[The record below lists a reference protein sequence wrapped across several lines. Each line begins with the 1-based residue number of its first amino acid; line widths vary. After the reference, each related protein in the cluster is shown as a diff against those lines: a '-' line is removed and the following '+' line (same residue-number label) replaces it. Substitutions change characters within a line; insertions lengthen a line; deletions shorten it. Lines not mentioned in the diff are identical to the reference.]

1 MDEIDNNK
9 VQFKPKANILI
20 LLGEELIKSP
30 VMAIYELIK
39 NSYDAD
45 AKVVKVDFE
54 NVEDPAKAQIRVEDN
69 GTGITET
76 VLTNVWFEPGTDF
89 RKPLQINGTRKVKL
103 SPVFQRVPMG
113 EKGVG
118 RFAVHKLSNLI
129 KLMTRP
135 SKINLDDA
143 GNFISTTLLDYELHV
158 EIDWRAFSSKKYLE
172 DVAITWQKVTDPEA
186 FHFKE
191 SSGTYIELNDLKE
204 TWSKGMAKQL
214 KRSTVSMLSP
224 NNDEDNFQIL
234 LDFRNQWLDDLP
246 EIRQVLNAAPYK
258 LTAKLDSQYNL
269 TFEYHFALQ
278 NNSAIGQRRIDK
290 HSENQIIKNKYQ
302 SNVKEQLRQS
312 FRSFFAKNKEI
323 ATEEIDAYAE
333 VLLDNAASFGTLRL
347 EVYSYD
353 LDAQSLRDTM
363 PDSSLIKDLLKEQAG
378 IKVFKGDLRVY
389 DYGEPGNDWLGFDLK
404 RVQNKEWFSNNQ
416 VIGFVYL
423 DPSHSGALVEK
434 TNREGF
440 IANAAFEKFILCLE
454 FIFNEF
460 KVERSVDRRK
470 WLEFNQKVTPNSF
483 EGNIK
488 AFKETVRNA
497 GIPNEKEKE
506 RIIEE
511 ASKLEK
517 RYEQDKTALLI
528 PAGVGMTASFAI
540 HEIEKLVPRLQ
551 ISVKENPLDS
561 LKLKNQVNELND
573 YVNGI
578 LSILRKG
585 GIKNILLAE
594 TIEQAVKNYELR
606 LQMRKVSISINV
618 AQDIT
623 EIKCD
628 KRLLITMLMNLMDNS
643 IYWLETV
650 YKSNKGIYISAV
662 KVDAGVSIIVADN
675 GPGFKDNIEDIVRPF
690 FSRKN
695 GGIGIGMY
703 MIDTAMMQ
711 FGKLNIIYD
720 KQELIDRNIPEMY
733 DGAAVELLFNKF

>member
-1 MDEIDNNK
+1 MAKPSGNQ
-9 VQFKPKANILI
+9 VQFKPKASILI

-45 AKVVKVDFE
+45 AKEVKVDFKF
-54 NVEDPAKAQIRVEDN
+54 VESPERTQIIIEDN
-69 GTGITET
+69 GTGINET

-89 RKPLQINGTRKVKL
+89 RKPLQKDGTRKAKL
-103 SPVFQRVPMG
+103 SPVFKRVPMG

-129 KLMTRP
+129 KLKTRP
-135 SKINLDDA
+135 AEIQVDKDGNLVSIDLM
-143 GNFISTTLLDYELHV
+143 NYELHV
-158 EIDWRAFSSKKYLE
+158 EIDWRTFSSQKYLTE
-172 DVAITWQKVTDPEA
+172 VGVSWKKVTDPLS
-186 FHFKE
+186 FHFE
-191 SSGTYIELNDLKE
+191 ETSGTYIELSDLKE
-204 TWSKGMAKQL
+204 TWTKGMARQL
-214 KRSTVSMLSP
+214 KRSTTSMLSP
-224 NNDEDNFQIL
+224 KNNEQ
-234 LDFRNQWLDDLP
+234 DFRISLNFHNDWLKAIP
-246 EIRQVLNAAPYK
+246 SINEVLESAPYK
-258 LTAKLDSQYNL
+258 LTATLDPQYNL
-269 TFEYHFALQ
+269 TFEYHFSAQ
-278 NNSAIGQRRIDK
+278 NNSTLGRRDIDK
-290 HSENQIIKNKYQ
+290 KSKDTLVLKKYKRNIKDELKQ
-302 SNVKEQLRQS
+302 SVRD
-312 FRSFFAKNKEI
+312 FFAKNKEI
-323 ATEEIDAYAE
+323 AAEEVETHTES
-333 VLLDNAASFGTLRL
+333 LLDESTSFGPLKL
-347 EVYSYD
+347 DVYSYD

-363 PDSSLIKDLLKEQAG
+363 PDPSLIKDLLKEQAG

-389 DYGEPGNDWLGFDLK
+389 DYGEPGNDWLGFDLN

-423 DPSHSGALVEK
+423 DPAKSGALVEK

-440 IANAAFEKFILCLE
+440 IANKAFDKFVLCLE

-470 WLEFNQKVTPNSF
+470 WLELNRKESPNSF

-488 AFKETVRNA
+488 SFKQLVESAVIPDAQEKKRILSEANA
-497 GIPNEKEKE
+497 
-506 RIIEE
+506 
-511 ASKLEK
+511 LEK
-517 RYEQDKTALLI
+517 RYQQDKTALLI

-551 ISVKENPLDS
+551 TSVRENPLDS
-561 LKLKNQVNELND
+561 IKLKSQVNELND

-585 GIKNILLAE
+585 GIKNIPLAE
-594 TIEQAVKNYELR
+594 TIEQAIKNYELR
-606 LQMRKVSISINV
+606 LQMRKVSIGVHIDPDV
-618 AQDIT
+618 T
-623 EIKCD
+623 EIRCD
-628 KRLLITMLMNLMDNS
+628 KRLLITMLMNLIDNS

-650 YKSNKGIYISAV
+650 YKTNKGIFISAT
-662 KVDAGVSIIVADN
+662 KSADGVSIVVADN

-720 KQELIDRNIPEMY
+720 KDELLERNIPPLY
-733 DGAAVELLFNKF
+733 DGAAVELLFNKS